1 MALSEEKRLQ
11 IRKYI
16 EQNYIPIM
24 EEASTKVLKN
34 KRSYEATEVYGLL
47 DNEDA
52 LRRKIDKYLDDTWQ
66 TALFDIIN
74 EKCLDEVEVYKRG
87 YLTKQTFSKIR
98 NDAEYHPD
106 KDTAIR
112 LCIGLK
118 LNLDETLDLLSKA
131 GYTLSRSLE
140 RDLIIRFFIE
150 NKEYDIIEIDC
161 ALEDNGLKQFLKY

>member
-1 MALSEEKRLQ
+1 MSLSEEKRLQ

-24 EEASTKVLKN
+24 EEASTKVHKS
-34 KRSYEATEVYGLL
+34 KRNCEATEVYGLL
-47 DNEDA
+47 DDENA